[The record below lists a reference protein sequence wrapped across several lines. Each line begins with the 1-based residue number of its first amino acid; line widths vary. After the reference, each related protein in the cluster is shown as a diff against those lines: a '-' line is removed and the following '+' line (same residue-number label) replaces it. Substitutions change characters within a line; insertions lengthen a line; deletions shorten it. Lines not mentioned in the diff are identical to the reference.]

1 MTYSSDRSESGSR
14 ALLACPLPFSAAP
27 KLSLCLPTQRG
38 GFGPAA
44 QAWFELDRPGVQ
56 WGPCQVCTV
65 HIVSEASEARWG
77 WGSPE
82 DPWNP
87 VHSNPGQVGA
97 GPGSHFESHGSCEQS
112 MRGVGVGSGFK
123 DRLSP
128 SMPRPGSLWLR
139 EYSEPP
145 PSSWTSPPLC
155 WKDSSALILPLL
167 HVAK

>member
-44 QAWFELDRPGVQ
+44 QAWSELDRPGVQ

-112 MRGVGVGSGFK
+112 MSGVGGS
-123 DRLSP
+123 RTVC
-128 SMPRPGSLWLR
+128 
-139 EYSEPP
+139 PP
-145 PSSWTSPPLC
+145 PCLGQAPYGLESIPSPYPAPGPPLP
-155 WKDSSALILPLL
+155 SAGRTAVL
-167 HVAK
+167 